1 MCYSRNITRRKRDLD
16 KAYIVDQ
23 LDKIAA
29 GFGLKIDREVIGE
42 AVGFSEFKVYSKGEI
57 IARTGDKATTAGILM
72 HGLARSFYV
81 DSNGD
86 DVSKFFAREGNFI
99 MDEGLMGEPEIIASV
114 EAVEE
119 CTVMIFEVAKM
130 KELIMSSEEL
140 KTLWIGLLESG
151 MRYKI
156 YRENG
161 FLTENATERYLSFRR
176 HFPELI
182 GRVPQQY
189 IATYLGIKPE
199 SLSRIKNSLKEE
211 GI

>member
-1 MCYSRNITRRKRDLD
+1 MD

-99 MDEGLMGEPEIIASV
+99 MDEG
-114 EAVEE
+114 
-119 CTVMIFEVAKM
+119 
-130 KELIMSSEEL
+130 
-140 KTLWIGLLESG
+140 
-151 MRYKI
+151 
-156 YRENG
+156 
-161 FLTENATERYLSFRR
+161 
-176 HFPELI
+176 
-182 GRVPQQY
+182 
-189 IATYLGIKPE
+189 GIKTSAFLETISAPE
-199 SLSRIKNSLKEE
+199 S
-211 GI
+211 